1 MTWETMME
9 DSSITE
15 IVELV
20 YRAQVQGVVLGM
32 RVGVVLG
39 MRVGVGL
46 GMRVGVGLG
55 KGGMGRKRTREEMH
69 LICISPPD

>member
-1 MTWETMME
+1 ME

-46 GMRVGVGLG
+46 G